1 VGLLDRFRPQG
12 GLTDPDPDTRVSAVQ
27 QLSLSDLELLVP
39 VAQSDAEPR
48 VRRAAVRRLRDPRL
62 LAQVATGDADEGVRE
77 AAADILLG
85 LALEGRDED
94 VAGAALVGLH
104 ETRHLTAV
112 ARSATLESVARSALD
127 RIADARALGNV
138 ARHAEHAPLR
148 SAALQKLSDPR
159 EIAAVALK
167 SEDRD
172 VGLLALDRLTDGEAL
187 QAVAARARNR
197 SVARRARER
206 LRDTAPQ
213 ETAASE
219 TRPVTD
225 REAQM
230 RLIETVEGL
239 SIPAEGDGIAARLA
253 ELQDSWIEDLADVD
267 DDLDERFRAA
277 CRAARAR
284 FQAWQE
290 ERAEREKREREIE
303 EHLAPRRRLCEA
315 VEAVA
320 AEGARAAVE
329 EARAAWTALVSSLE
343 PGVDALEERFEAAC
357 RAAIE
362 RDEARAR
369 AGEEAAA
376 RTRAEAKTQEAEK
389 LRKENAARVE
399 RLCAQ
404 AEKLAQGDKTPLG
417 KLERAAREVRSLVQ
431 SPPPFPSQRE
441 HDQLLQRLKAVQ
453 ADLLP
458 KIQAL
463 RDTDRWQRWANAA
476 VQEELSALMEDLAR
490 AAEEEGADLTT
501 AGKGLRDLMERW
513 KAAGPAPPD
522 RSLSLWNRFKTA
534 RDRVRARCDVLYAQ
548 QAEEQAVNV
557 KRKEALC
564 EQAEALASST
574 DWIKTTEQIKAL
586 QAEWKAIGPSAR
598 GQEKALW
605 ERFRKA
611 CDLYFSHRDEDLA
624 KRKDEWTRNLRAKEA
639 LCVRAEELAN
649 STNWRSTAEE
659 IKKLQA
665 DWKVIGPVRRNHSE
679 AIWKRFR
686 AACDRFF
693 ERYKNRDA
701 IEAQSLVTERETLIG
716 EVESLAPAVTAA
728 ATPPEEVVGRLRAS
742 LERWRRMRGL
752 PQDQAEALNGRFYSA
767 FDAVLAAHPEAFGGT
782 SLDVGANT
790 KRMQD
795 LVARVE
801 RLAPAQEGPDIS
813 ELSPAARLATMWREA
828 LASNTM
834 GGRVAEDSRSK
845 AAADEVRKAQAAW
858 QRLGYVPEP
867 ARKDLQSR
875 FDRACRKILDRRQA
889 AVPAR

>member
-12 GLTDPDPDTRVSAVQ
+12 GLTHPDPDARLQAVQ
-27 QLSLSDLELLVP
+27 QMSVSELDLLVP
-39 VAQSDAEPR
+39 VVQSDADPR

-62 LAQVATGDADEGVRE
+62 LATVATGDADESVRE
-77 AAADILLG
+77 AASAILLG
-85 LALEGRDED
+85 LALEGRDEES
-94 VAGAALVGLH
+94 AGAALGGLS

-112 ARSATLESVARSALD
+112 ARSAALESVARSALD

-138 ARHAEHAPLR
+138 ARHGEHAPLR
-148 SAALQKLSDPR
+148 NAALGKLNDPR
-159 EIAAVALK
+159 EIAAVAQK

-172 VGLLALDRLTDGEAL
+172 LALLALERVTDADLL

-197 SVARRARER
+197 SAARRARER
-206 LRDTAPQ
+206 LRDTAPP
-213 ETAASE
+213 ESADAES
-219 TRPVTD
+219 RPATD

-230 RLIETVEGL
+230 RLIEKVEGL

-253 ELQDSWIEDLADVD
+253 ELQDAWIEELSEVD

-284 FQAWQE
+284 YQEWQE
-290 ERAEREKREREIE
+290 ERVEREKREREIE

-329 EARAAWTALVSSLE
+329 EARAAWSGLAASLE
-343 PGVDALEERFEAAC
+343 AGVDALEERFEAAC
-357 RAAIE
+357 KAALE
-362 RDEARAR
+362 RDEARTR
-369 AGEEAAA
+369 AGREAAERA
-376 RTRAEAKTQEAEK
+376 RTEQDGREAEK
-389 LRKENAARVE
+389 LRKENAAKVE

-404 AEKLAQGDKTPLG
+404 AEKLVQGEKSPLG
-417 KLERAAREVRSLVQ
+417 KLERAAREVRALSQ
-431 SPPPFPSQRE
+431 APPPLPSQRE
-441 HDQLLQRLKAVQ
+441 HDQLLQRLKAVH
-453 ADLLP
+453 AELLP

-476 VQEELSALMEDLAR
+476 VQEELCALMEDLAR
-490 AAEEEGADLTT
+490 AAEEEGADLPT

-522 RSLSLWNRFKTA
+522 RSLSLWNRFKMA

-548 QAEEQAVNV
+548 QAEEQAANV

-564 EQAEALASST
+564 AQAEELGSST
-574 DWIKTTEQIKAL
+574 DWIKTTEAIKGL
-586 QAEWKAIGPSAR
+586 QAEWKTIGPSSR
-598 GQEKALW
+598 GQEKATW

-611 CDLYFSHRDEDLA
+611 CDLYFARRDEDLA

-639 LCVRAEELAN
+639 LCARAEELAD
-649 STNWRSTAEE
+649 STGWRTTAEE
-659 IKKLQA
+659 FKKLQA
-665 DWKVIGPVRRNHSE
+665 DWKAIGPVRRNQSE
-679 AIWKRFR
+679 VIWKRFR

-693 ERYKNRDA
+693 ERYKNRDS
-701 IEAQSLVTERETLIG
+701 IEAQAFVAERETLIS
-716 EVESLAPAVTAA
+716 EVGSLAQTVAGSAA
-728 ATPPEEVVGRLRAS
+728 PPEEVVGRLRAS

-752 PQDQAEALNGRFYSA
+752 PHDEAEALNGRFFSA
-767 FDAVLAAHPEAFGGT
+767 FDAVLAAHPEAFAGT

-795 LVARVE
+795 LVSRVE
-801 RLAPAQEGPDIS
+801 RLAPTQEGPDVS
-813 ELSPAARLATMWREA
+813 DLSPAARLATMWREA

-834 GGRVAEDSRSK
+834 GGRVAEETRSK
-845 AAADEVRKAQAAW
+845 ATADEVRKAQAAW
-858 QRLGYVPEP
+858 QRLGYVPDP
-867 ARKDLQSR
+867 TRKELQGR
-875 FDRACRKILDRRQA
+875 FDRACRRILDRRGAPVA
-889 AVPAR
+889 AR